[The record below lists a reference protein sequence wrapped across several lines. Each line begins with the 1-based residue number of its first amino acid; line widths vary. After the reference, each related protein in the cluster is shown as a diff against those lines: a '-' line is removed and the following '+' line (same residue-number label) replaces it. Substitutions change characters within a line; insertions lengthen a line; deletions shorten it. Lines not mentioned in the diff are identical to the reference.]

1 MRAILFY
8 MRLHTIYEMRDP
20 VTGDGLHAQTDETG
34 RLELTL
40 ELDGRPPRTIVLVNR
55 RAARALGQALLDAT
69 GDLAH
74 GGPLAVELEA
84 GS

>member
-40 ELDGRPPRTIVLVNR
+40 ELDGRPPRTLVLTNR
-55 RAARALGQALLDAT
+55 AAARALGTALLRAT
-69 GDLAH
+69 DDLTH
-74 GGPLAVELEA
+74 GGPDAVTLEV
-84 GS
+84 GP